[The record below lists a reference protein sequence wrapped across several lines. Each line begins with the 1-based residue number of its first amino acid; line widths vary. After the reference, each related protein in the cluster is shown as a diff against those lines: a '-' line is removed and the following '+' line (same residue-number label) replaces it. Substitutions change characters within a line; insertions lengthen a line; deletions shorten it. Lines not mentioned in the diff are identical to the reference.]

1 MVESFCK
8 KKRKK
13 ENFANELRFIR
24 EIELLKRQEVKLNDE
39 ERRI

>member
-1 MVESFCK
+1 MVELFCK
-8 KKRKK
+8 KKEKK
-13 ENFANELRFIR
+13 KISPMSFIR